1 MRRTSIAA
9 TATALALLL
18 GLGACSSG
26 MTIAGP
32 GSTTTTTAAGQPARP
47 RLDIDPRSYFE
58 DYASPEYDTGAGGVS
73 ASSNGSGA
81 ARTGAPA
88 PNATTAVTDA
98 GPAPTIPEEPPVPGI
113 DEDNTFDPAGHDP
126 FVPTSKDAESTFG
139 LDVDTGSYSI
149 GRTFLAQGQLPPA
162 DSVRSEEW
170 VNAFGYDYAAPSEGD
185 LGVTVDGAPAP
196 LTDDGTQ
203 LLRIGLQGRSIADPA
218 RPDANLTFV
227 VDVSGSM
234 DIRERLGLVKASLAL
249 LVLNLRDTDTLS
261 IVTYSD
267 DASVLLPPTQVRDAE
282 RIVAAIDELQ
292 PSNSTNMEAGLRT
305 GYEQARQSF
314 RPGALNTVILTS
326 DGVANVGDTGKGSL
340 SDLIHQE
347 GLDGVRL
354 VTVGFGM
361 GNYNDALM
369 EALADRGDGF
379 YSYVDTYAEAERL
392 FTRELTSTLSVI
404 AVDAKAQVTFDP
416 AVVSSYRLLG
426 YENRAIADDQ
436 FEDDAV
442 DAGELG
448 AGHTVTALYEV
459 RLADE
464 AADDAELGSVALRYR
479 STAAGKVVSSTT
491 PIARGDFAPT
501 FRAAPGNLR
510 LAGTVAAFAAVL
522 GDDPMAAER
531 GLTLDAVAE
540 LAKTLDP
547 PDAPDPATSRATST
561 DLQELITQAQ
571 AAG

>member
-18 GLGACSSG
+18 GGGACAG
-26 MTIAGP
+26 GDPVAGP
-32 GSTTTTTAAGQPARP
+32 GSTTTIAGRP
-47 RLDIDPRSYFE
+47 THPRIDIDPKHYFD
-58 DYASPEYDTGAGGVS
+58 DYASPSYDSAGGV
-73 ASSNGSGA
+73 ASSRAGGTNSA
-81 ARTGAPA
+81 KTTGAPA
-88 PNATTAVTDA
+88 PGATTSFEDMEP
-98 GPAPTIPEEPPVPGI
+98 GPPIPEEPREPGI
-113 DEDNTFDPAGHDP
+113 DEQNTFDPSGHDP
-126 FVPTSKDAESTFG
+126 FVATAEDAQSTFG
-139 LDVDTGSYSI
+139 LDVDTGSFSI
-149 GRTFLAQGQLPPA
+149 GRTFLTQGQLPPA
-162 DSVRSEEW
+162 DSVRTEEW
-170 VNAFGYDYAAPSEGD
+170 VNAFGYDYPAPTEGD
-185 LGVTVDGAPAP
+185 LGVTIDGAPAP
-196 LTDDGTQ
+196 FTDDGTE

-227 VDVSGSM
+227 IDVSGSM
-234 DIRERLGLVKASLAL
+234 DIRERLGLVKSSLAL

-267 DASVLLPPTQVRDAE
+267 DASVLLPPTKVRDAE

-305 GYEQARQSF
+305 GYEQARTSF
-314 RPGALNTVILTS
+314 EPGALNTVILTS

-369 EALADRGDGF
+369 EALANRGDGF

-404 AVDAKAQVTFDP
+404 ATDAKAQVTFDP
-416 AVVSSYRLLG
+416 AVVESYRLLG
-426 YENRAIADDQ
+426 YENRALDDDQ
-436 FEDDAV
+436 FADDSV

-459 RLADE
+459 RRTAD
-464 AADDAELGSVALRYR
+464 APSDASLGTVAVRYR
-479 STAAGKVVSSTT
+479 STAAGKVVTDTTTIDADRLASS
-491 PIARGDFAPT
+491 FAT
-501 FRAAPGNLR
+501 APGNLR
-510 LAGTVAAFAAVL
+510 LAATAAALASFLGHDPVAE
-522 GDDPMAAER
+522 DR
-531 GLTLDAVAE
+531 GISLDGLAE
-540 LAKTLDP
+540 LAAGLDP
-547 PDAPDPATSRATST
+547 PDAPDPATTRATST
-561 DLQELITQAQ
+561 DLQELIRLAR